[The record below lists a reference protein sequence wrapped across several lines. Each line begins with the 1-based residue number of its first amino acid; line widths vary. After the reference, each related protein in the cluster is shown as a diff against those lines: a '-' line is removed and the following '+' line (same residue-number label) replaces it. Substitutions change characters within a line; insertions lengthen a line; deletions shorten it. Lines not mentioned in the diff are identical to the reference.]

1 MQANHIRNDVDVGI
15 IFPRWHCYHTSSFLS
30 SSASSDND
38 GRDNNSSSTTDCKK
52 VDDASG
58 ESKSNGRGINDER
71 KDYESESNNKN
82 NKNKNNNNSN
92 NNRNGKI
99 SGNDAN
105 DHDHDGMEPRFQD
118 TELPTHSFFGATSTS
133 SVAPGDGGG
142 GNIDDD
148 VLGDRGAEKKKP
160 PPAHPSVSKML
171 SLLYPEAKSLL
182 VALGFLTIA
191 TSATMQ
197 FPNAIG
203 QIVDIL
209 SSSSSSEVIDAV
221 VAAAS
226 SSSTE
231 TATGGGGGGADG
243 GGVDAIVGGGAV
255 ASSAAAGDLPLA
267 HQHLAQHV
275 LLQEQIQT
283 IGLQLTSFFAMGALG
298 TFASSAIFDS
308 TGERIGADL
317 RKRLFANL
325 IRRDLNFFANNRS
338 GELAN
343 RLSTDVHEVVEHLV
357 HNMAYFLYN
366 VIRALTAVASMAI
379 ISPSLTACISVPMPV
394 LLGGCAMYYGG
405 HIRHWTGRQLDV
417 LARSTHVATERFGGI
432 STVLSFGQRR
442 AEERRYSD
450 VIEASYGY
458 ARRVAIY
465 EGAFWGS
472 SYLVGHAALMIVLML
487 GSHQV
492 LGGEISPGHLA
503 GFCMYAIHLTDAV
516 VELSQATGGFLR
528 AQGSGARLFDLL
540 EGRDDHVGGTADS
553 TDATTAVEDGGDDG
567 IDRDL
572 APLVTNAAA
581 TLPSS
586 YDSTV
591 RFEGVEFSYPS
602 HRNKSILGKTSFT
615 LQNGEMLAITGLS
628 GSGKSSIVSLLM
640 RFYEPSAGRIT
651 LGGSDVRR
659 LDVDWLRSQVG
670 LVGQEPILFHASVYE
685 NVSYGRPD
693 ATRDEVVEACMAAG
707 AHRFVLEL
715 PDQYDTIVGGRGAN
729 ISGGQKQRLC
739 IARAL
744 LTKPRILALGK

>member
-1 MQANHIRNDVDVGI
+1 
-15 IFPRWHCYHTSSFLS
+15 
-30 SSASSDND
+30 
-38 GRDNNSSSTTDCKK
+38 
-52 VDDASG
+52 
-58 ESKSNGRGINDER
+58 
-71 KDYESESNNKN
+71 
-82 NKNKNNNNSN
+82 
-92 NNRNGKI
+92 
-99 SGNDAN
+99 
-105 DHDHDGMEPRFQD
+105 MEPRFQD
-118 TELPTHSFFGATSTS
+118 TELPTHSFFGATSAS
-133 SVAPGDGGG
+133 SAARGDAGIGGG
-142 GNIDDD
+142 IGGGI
-148 VLGDRGAEKKKP
+148 LEGKP
-160 PPAHPSVSKML
+160 PPPSPPPHPSVSKML

-221 VAAAS
+221 VASASSSS

-231 TATGGGGGGADG
+231 AATAVGGGGGGVADA
-243 GGVDAIVGGGAV
+243 VPKGA
-255 ASSAAAGDLPLA
+255 APSPE
-267 HQHLAQHV
+267 HLARHA
-275 LLQEQIQT
+275 LLQEQMQA

-366 VIRALTAVASMAI
+366 VIRALTAVASMAV
-379 ISPSLTACISVPMPV
+379 ISPSLTACISVPLPV

-432 STVLSFGQRR
+432 STVLSFGQRI

-553 TDATTAVEDGGDDG
+553 TDATTAVEDGVDDG

-602 HRNKSILGKTSFT
+602 HRNKAILGKTSFT

-715 PDQYDTIVGGRGAN
+715 PDQYDTMVGGSAGAN

>member
-1 MQANHIRNDVDVGI
+1 MQANHIRNDVGS
-15 IFPRWHCYHTSSFLS
+15 IFPHWHCYHTSSFLS

-38 GRDNNSSSTTDCKK
+38 GRDNNSNSS
-52 VDDASG
+52 
-58 ESKSNGRGINDER
+58 
-71 KDYESESNNKN
+71 
-82 NKNKNNNNSN
+82 NNSN
-92 NNRNGKI
+92 SNRNGKV

-105 DHDHDGMEPRFQD
+105 NHDHDGMEPRFQD
-118 TELPTHSFFGATSTS
+118 TELPTDSFLGAASAPPA
-133 SVAPGDGGG
+133 APGDGGG
-142 GNIDDD
+142 TDDD
-148 VLGDRGAEKKKP
+148 VLGDRGAYARKRP
-160 PPAHPSVSKML
+160 PPPHPSVTKML
-171 SLLYPEAKSLL
+171 SLLYPEARSLL
-182 VALGFLTIA
+182 VALGFLTVA

-203 QIVDIL
+203 QIVDVL
-209 SSSSSSEVIDAV
+209 SSASSSEVIDAV

-226 SSSTE
+226 SS
-231 TATGGGGGGADG
+231 TGDDG
-243 GGVDAIVGGGAV
+243 GGVGVYDVVGGGAA
-255 ASSAAAGDLPLA
+255 ASTAAGDLPLA
-267 HQHLAQHV
+267 HQHHLAAQHA
-275 LLQEQIQT
+275 LLREQVRS
-283 IGLQLTSFFAMGALG
+283 IGLQLASFFAAGAIG

-366 VIRALTAVASMAI
+366 AIRAIAAVASMAV
-379 ISPSLTACISVPMPV
+379 ISPYLTVCVSVPLPV
-394 LLGGCAMYYGG
+394 LLGGCAAYYGG

-472 SYLVGHAALMIVLML
+472 SYLVGHAALVSVLML

-540 EGRDDHVGGTADS
+540 EGRDDRAGGAEDS
-553 TDATTAVEDGGDDG
+553 TNATTAVEDGADDG
-567 IDRDL
+567 TERDL
-572 APLVTNAAA
+572 APLVTNAPA

-602 HRNKSILGKTSFT
+602 HPNKSVLGETSFT

-640 RFYEPSAGRIT
+640 RFYEPNAGRIT
-651 LGGSDVRR
+651 LDGHDVRR
-659 LDVDWLRSQVG
+659 LDVDWLRAQVG